1 MSIGSWEADDAS
13 MSWHGDGVIRFV
25 RLIGVCREGSM
36 FATSRWAT
44 VEVLRDLQYFST
56 SKYLHWQGT
65 TLYVL
70 KHKATLIFRVSQ
82 RLFKLSPTLNLPFTT
97 LPLIVLGRRPDR
109 IWV

>member
-44 VEVLRDLQYFST
+44 VTAHSV
-56 SKYLHWQGT
+56 
-65 TLYVL
+65 
-70 KHKATLIFRVSQ
+70 IFGHQASAA
-82 RLFKLSPTLNLPFTT
+82 KN
-97 LPLIVLGRRPDR
+97 
-109 IWV
+109 